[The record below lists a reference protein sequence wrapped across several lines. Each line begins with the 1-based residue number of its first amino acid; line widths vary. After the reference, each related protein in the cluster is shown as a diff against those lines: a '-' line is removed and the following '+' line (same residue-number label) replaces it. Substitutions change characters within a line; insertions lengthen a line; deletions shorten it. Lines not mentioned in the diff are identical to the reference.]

1 MQKQPHSYSR
11 NPRQDTD
18 YWKHSGNGQGLRG
31 MERTEIACCLGIR
44 AAVVIMWWIAN
55 SRNES
60 MSGADGLKTKLANLE
75 RRLIRE

>member
-1 MQKQPHSYSR
+1 
-11 NPRQDTD
+11 
-18 YWKHSGNGQGLRG
+18 

-44 AAVVIMWWIAN
+44 AAVVIMWSIAN